1 MTIWTKLIAAGL
13 LLAVLSGLALLYGNA
28 REETGRL
35 EERTTQLSAQAEWR
49 KQFDRDRAAGALRVA
64 KAEANLH
71 AERRK
76 SDALKADIARWDK
89 DAADWLAFR
98 MPVPLA
104 DLVWMRDI
112 GPISGGLSGGDGI
125 VAGFDV
131 SGRAYRASHEQ

>member
-13 LLAVLSGLALLYGNA
+13 LLAVLGGLAMLYGNA

-76 SDALKADIARWDK
+76 SDALKADIARRDK
-89 DAADWLAFR
+89 DAADWLLVR
-98 MPVPLA
+98 MPMSLS
-104 DLVWMRDI
+104 DLVWTLDA
-112 GPISGGLSGGDGI
+112 GPVSIVPGGTEPT
-125 VAGFDV
+125 ARFDPTKA
-131 SGRAYRASHEQ
+131 SYRTSHE